1 LLPDCSCIAAVPG
14 DRLGMNNDFIQSALA
29 HERQAGFQG
38 EVAKDELARLAPR
51 HVRVWNARKLVR
63 ARARRALRL
72 QPVRDA

>member
-1 LLPDCSCIAAVPG
+1 MTDG
-14 DRLGMNNDFIQSALA
+14 RRMNNDFIQSVLVD
-29 HERQAGFQG
+29 ERHSGFQG

-51 HVRVWNARKLVR
+51 RVRVWNARKTVR